1 MYNTLM
7 NPFNLYIPIL
17 VRYGDLDPQWHV
29 NNSRFVTFIE
39 QARFEYLLKAGLW
52 DGKDFFDIGLIV
64 ADQHISYVGQI
75 FMTQKI
81 RVGVKVSRI
90 GNKSLTFEYAIE
102 DQDTGQVLAK
112 AETIMVAYDYY
123 NHTSKPV
130 SAEWRQKINSFEG
143 ITFA

>member
-102 DQDTGQVLAK
+102 DRAGPGK
-112 AETIMVAYDYY
+112 
-123 NHTSKPV
+123 S
-130 SAEWRQKINSFEG
+130 
-143 ITFA
+143 